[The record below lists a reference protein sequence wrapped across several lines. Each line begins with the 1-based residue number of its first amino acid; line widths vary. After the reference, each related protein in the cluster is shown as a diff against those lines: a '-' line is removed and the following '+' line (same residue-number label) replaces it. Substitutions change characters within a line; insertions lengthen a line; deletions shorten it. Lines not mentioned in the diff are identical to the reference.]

1 MEDDNAKPR
10 PARHPP
16 KLDDGVGWQLD
27 RRSDTPG
34 AGGPERDMIS
44 TRRLL
49 SAFPLAKR
57 LLRVN
62 VPFVATVALLVILSG
77 VSVKML
83 SAVRA
88 YVGAESLWAKG
99 EKEAAYFLDRYE
111 RTHDETDFRGFE
123 RNIAVPLGDHRARLA
138 LSASPPDLEIAREG
152 IIAARNHPDDVTG
165 MIYLFRYFGHVTFMA
180 DAIAIWTKADGGI
193 AEITGIASQI
203 HHRVQAGD
211 ANAEALHALVDRVN
225 VISRQLTPLEEEFSR
240 TLGVASRKT
249 ERILLLTM
257 LGLSSTLV
265 GFSILLSRRLMV
277 RNDLSEGA
285 LRLSEERL
293 TLAVSGSNHGVWDWD
308 VASGTTYYSPRVTE
322 LLEIPAEASRHD
334 ARSPLDLMHPDDVA
348 GFRGALVAHLR
359 RDTAYDIEIR
369 LRAGSGGYRWFRSR
383 GQALRNTEGRVVR
396 MAGSI
401 TDVTDRKLAEA
412 ARQRYAMQQA
422 LIAGF
427 GRMALANPG
436 SHELMAEAVRVV
448 GIGLGFEL
456 CRLMSVD
463 ATAGTLK
470 REAGFGWDAAWSC
483 AQAADVTEEAGD
495 RFVTGARDAIVVADT
510 RCESGFDRSEMLRFH
525 EVRSGTEMLIQGTH
539 GIYALLGVYA
549 RAPARSSTECVD
561 FLRGIA
567 NMLASTLDRK
577 WVEDR
582 LTYMAQYDSLTGL
595 PNRSMYLDRLEHSL
609 AQARRSGALIA
620 VLFIDLDHFKVV
632 NDTHGH
638 GAGDDV
644 LVQAA
649 QRLKDCLRSGDTVG
663 RLGGDEFA
671 AVLGDLTCADDA
683 GQVAR
688 KIVDA
693 LTRSFCAAGH
703 DVHVSASIGISMFP
717 FDGTEPL
724 RLLMNAD
731 MAMYR
736 SKEMGRNTFAFFGS
750 QKCASVDAQSLH
762 KEKRRDQGAATR
774 CQPEADAIVHAP

>member
-1 MEDDNAKPR
+1 
-10 PARHPP
+10 
-16 KLDDGVGWQLD
+16 
-27 RRSDTPG
+27 
-34 AGGPERDMIS
+34 MIS

-99 EKEAAYFLDRYE
+99 EKEAAYFLDRYG
-111 RTHDETDFRGFE
+111 RTHEESDFRDFE

-138 LSASPPDLEIAREG
+138 SSASPPDLEIARAG
-152 IIAARNHPDDVTG
+152 MLAGRNHPDDVTG
-165 MIYLFRYFGHVTFMA
+165 MIYLFHYFGHVTFMV
-180 DAIAIWTKADGGI
+180 DAIAIWTKADEGI
-193 AEITGIASQI
+193 AEITGLASQI

-211 ANAEALHALVDRVN
+211 ADAEALHALVDRVN

-249 ERILLLTM
+249 ERILLLAM

-308 VASGTTYYSPRVTE
+308 VASGTTNYSPRATE
-322 LLEIPAEASRHD
+322 LLEISAEAPGHD
-334 ARSPLDLMHPDDVA
+334 ARWPLEPMHPEDIA
-348 GFRGALVAHLR
+348 GYRSALVAHLR

-369 LRAGSGGYRWFRSR
+369 LRAGGGYRWFRSR

-401 TDVTDRKLAEA
+401 TDVTDRKLAETA
-412 ARQRYAMQQA
+412 QHRYAMQQA

-427 GRMALANPG
+427 GRMALESPG
-436 SHELMAEAVRVV
+436 SHEPMAEAVRVV
-448 GIGLGFEL
+448 GIGLGSEL
-456 CRLMSVD
+456 CRLMWAD

-483 AQAADVTEEAGD
+483 AQAVDVTEEAGD
-495 RFVTGARDAIVVADT
+495 RFVTRARDAIFVADT
-510 RCESGFDRSEMLRFH
+510 RCENGFDHSEMLRFH
-525 EVRSGTEMLIQGTH
+525 EVRSVTETLIQGTH
-539 GIYALLGVYA
+539 GIYALLCVYA

-567 NMLASTLDRK
+567 NMLAATLDRK

-582 LTYMAQYDSLTGL
+582 LTYMARYDSLTGL

-609 AQARRSGALIA
+609 AQARRSGAFIA

-632 NDTHGH
+632 DDTHGH

-649 QRLKDCLRSGDTVG
+649 RCLQDCLRSGDTVG

-683 GQVAR
+683 GPVAR

-717 FDGTEPL
+717 FDGTEPR

-736 SKEMGRNTFAFFGS
+736 SKELGRNRFAFFGS
-750 QKCASVDAQSLH
+750 QKSAGVDAQSLH
-762 KEKRRDQGAATR
+762 QENDSASQSPMPMPMPSCTR
-774 CQPEADAIVHAP
+774 TLI